1 MKTYLFGKKWMLG
14 RFVWVFCALLV
25 VCMPSLAQDT
35 SSTEDFDVL
44 VIPVGPSVSA
54 PGRDLSSPVSLEAR
68 GLQIVSVPG
77 FALGRVETSLDC
89 LTFRLA
95 AGEAIQVLSLWTDSI
110 PVSATSVYFSAMAS
124 TSGEPLQQAALALL
138 DAENPSFEQG
148 VSISY
153 QQDIPTSPREFSLEF
168 RQPAKSVLLLIQA
181 VGPQQGESTLVLER
195 MRLLDGYR
203 ELDLSL
209 GTTAVTPVEH
219 FGGEPLIVR
228 NVPPSTEGGTASLF
242 ESENHRRFPNST
254 SRSLRLTT
262 QKEDDVIQVLL
273 PVTILPEALEDSTY
287 PRQFYA
293 EAAAKRLSGNR
304 GTYTLALLSGS
315 TTSVGYQNHSV
326 DTLPLDRWDSVQ
338 SPIQLS
344 QAGSNPLYVIIQ
356 ISGGPADIVVD
367 DVSIQARRDSIF
379 LWDSKVLS
387 PN

>member
-1 MKTYLFGKKWMLG
+1 MKTYLFQRKWMLG
-14 RFVWVFCALLV
+14 RFVWVFCTLLMA
-25 VCMPSLAQDT
+25 CMPSLAQDA
-35 SSTEDFDVL
+35 SSSEDFDVL
-44 VIPVGPSVSA
+44 VIPIGPAASA
-54 PGRDLSSPVSLEAR
+54 PGRDLRSPDSLEAR

-77 FALGRVETSLDC
+77 FSLGRVETSLDR
-89 LTFRLA
+89 LTLHLA
-95 AGEAIQVLSLWTDSI
+95 AGEAIQLLSLWTDSI
-110 PVSATSVYFSAMAS
+110 PVSATSVYFSAIAS
-124 TSGEPLQQAALALL
+124 ASGEPLVQAALALL
-138 DAENPSFEQG
+138 DAQNPSFEQG

-153 QQDIPTSPREFSLEF
+153 HQDIPTTPREFSLEF
-168 RQPAKSVLLLIQA
+168 RHPADSVLLLIQA

-219 FGGEPLIVR
+219 FGGEPSFIR
-228 NVPPSTEGGTASLF
+228 SVPPSTPGGTASLF
-242 ESENHRRFPNST
+242 ESENHRRYPSAVP
-254 SRSLRLTT
+254 RSLRLTT
-262 QKEDDVIQVLL
+262 QKEEDVIQVLL
-273 PVTILPEALEDSTY
+273 PVTILPGALEDSAY

-315 TTSVGYQNHSV
+315 TTSVGYQNHSI
-326 DTLPLDRWDSVQ
+326 DTLPSDRWDAVQ

-344 QAGSNPLYVIIQ
+344 QTGSSPLYVIIQ

-367 DVSIQARRDSIF
+367 DVSIQSRRDSIF

-387 PN
+387 PK